1 MSLLSLDAVAEEG
14 ASGLSA
20 IAGEGAK
27 MSEWNGFARADFQI
41 DGRGCIVVAPKEV
54 ATGKPWIWRARF
66 FGHEPQ
72 TDIALLGKG
81 YHLVYMDVVNMY
93 GAPVAVAHWNEFYAH
108 LVGKHGFAK
117 KAVLE
122 GMSRGGLII
131 FNWAKVNPEKVAC
144 IYGDAPVCDIR
155 SWPGGKGT
163 SKGSKGDWER
173 CKQAYG
179 ITEVDV
185 GGFKG
190 NPIDGLEP
198 LAKAGVPILIV
209 CGAADDV
216 VPMVENTNVLK
227 ERYEALGG
235 SIRVIAKEG
244 VGHHP
249 HSLKDPTE
257 IVDFI
262 RKHAGG

>member
-1 MSLLSLDAVAEEG
+1 MDLEG
-14 ASGLSA
+14 
-20 IAGEGAK
+20 
-27 MSEWNGFARADFQI
+27 
-41 DGRGCIVVAPKEV
+41 
-54 ATGKPWIWRARF
+54 TF

-108 LVGKHGFAK
+108 LAGKHGFAS

-179 ITEVDV
+179 ITEEDV

-190 NPIDGLEP
+190 NPTDGLEP

-216 VPMVENTNVLK
+216 VPMAENTNVLK
-227 ERYEALGG
+227 DRYEALGG

-262 RKHAGG
+262 RKHVGG